1 MSGNM
6 RPQGWDL
13 VRLMWMTQQA
23 IFGSASDALEPLG
36 LNPKS
41 MAVLAVCEIMPYPH
55 DIAKSLGA
63 PFPTISNILR
73 ELERL
78 GYVERSLDKNDR
90 RKIRIERTVLGTQKH
105 DEAVE
110 AINVASERVLGKL
123 SDQRRIELQTIL
135 AELTAE
141 IHESLANRGC

>member
-1 MSGNM
+1 MSGNL

-23 IFGSASDALEPLG
+23 IFGSASDSLEPLG

-41 MAVLAVCEIMPYPH
+41 MAVLAVCEVMPYPH
-55 DIAKSLGA
+55 DIARSLGA

-78 GYVERSLDKNDR
+78 GYVERSLDKSDR

-105 DEAVE
+105 DEAVQ

-123 SDQRRIELQTIL
+123 SDQRRLELQSIL
-135 AELTAE
+135 GELTAE
-141 IHESLANRGC
+141 IHESLGKGSC

>member
-1 MSGNM
+1 
-6 RPQGWDL
+6 
-13 VRLMWMTQQA
+13 MWMTQQA
-23 IFGSASDALEPLG
+23 IFGSASDSLEPLG

-41 MAVLAVCEIMPYPH
+41 MAVLAVCEVMPYPH
-55 DIAKSLGA
+55 DIARSLGA

-90 RKIRIERTVLGTQKH
+90 RKIRIERTALGTQKH
-105 DEAVE
+105 DEAVQ

-123 SDQRRIELQTIL
+123 TDQRRLELQAIL

-141 IHESLANRGC
+141 IHGNLSKGNC